1 MKKIISNGLK
11 TKNVLLSVSIITIA
25 GFLGLALFNS
35 VSAYQGDYT
44 KKGPNYTEERHEAME
59 KAFEN
64 KDYTAWKSL
73 MQNKGRVVEIINE
86 NNFSK
91 FTEAHNL
98 AKQGKYEEANK
109 IRQELGLRTNNGQ
122 KNRAGLGRE
131 TNGRGQRT
139 CQ

>member
-1 MKKIISNGLK
+1 MK

-73 MQNKGRVVEIINE
+73 MQNKGRVVEVINE

-91 FTEAHNL
+91 FAEAHNL
-98 AKQGKYEEANK
+98 AEQGKYEEANK

-122 KNRAGLGRE
+122 KNGAGLGRG